1 MRFRRNR
8 KHKLHLPRWFFE
20 VGKTRLCVIIRSSL
34 SSLCN
39 VRQPVYNPLT
49 EPVSLILVIF
59 KVKPGKKTIYV
70 FSHVKLHWHS
80 QIFNKKYPPS
90 FTSFKSRSLNLYD
103 ILIRLCRHCP
113 KAIQW
118 ITIRES
124 NSHCQ
129 VFKVIVNERLLLHHE
144 ISSGIIFFI
153 QQFLCIQL
161 NIYFKF
167 QRFSNLSNIFYI
179 FYPSIIFIK
188 RGKLC
193 EIFTLY
199 L

>member
-1 MRFRRNR
+1 MY
-8 KHKLHLPRWFFE
+8 K
-20 VGKTRLCVIIRSSL
+20 
-34 SSLCN
+34 
-39 VRQPVYNPLT
+39 PLT

-129 VFKVIVNERLLLHHE
+129 LFKVIVNERLLLHHE

-179 FYPSIIFIK
+179 FYPSIIFMKTLRNLHTLSIDTTYQILRNDPFDATRIQSERFK
-188 RGKLC
+188 RLLL
-193 EIFTLY
+193 FVS
-199 L
+199 